1 MGVIFTN
8 KHGLEHEDLDSKEPA
23 TDAVS
28 QLTTLLA
35 NVKPK
40 LNLITDT
47 VDTDM
52 VVMDTDTVT
61 DTVMDMD
68 MATTLERDLLSHTTD
83 TQPFMPDTHML
94 FPLDLSPLLLDQLVL
109 LDMEPEPHILPEA
122 HKDYVVRDPL
132 NHTSVMD
139 STDTAH
145 SAMVQE
151 SLDIQEQLPPMLPEA
166 HKDSANR
173 FF

>member
-1 MGVIFTN
+1 MGN

-68 MATTLERDLLSHTTD
+68 MVTTLERDLLSHTTD
-83 TQPFMPDTHML
+83 
-94 FPLDLSPLLLDQLVL
+94 
-109 LDMEPEPHILPEA
+109 
-122 HKDYVVRDPL
+122 
-132 NHTSVMD
+132 MD

-151 SLDIQEQLPPMLPEA
+151 SLGIQEQL
-166 HKDSANR
+166 
-173 FF
+173 

>member
-1 MGVIFTN
+1 
-8 KHGLEHEDLDSKEPA
+8 
-23 TDAVS
+23 
-28 QLTTLLA
+28 
-35 NVKPK
+35 
-40 LNLITDT
+40 
-47 VDTDM
+47 M

-68 MATTLERDLLSHTTD
+68 MVTTLERDLLSHTTD

-109 LDMEPEPHILPEA
+109 LDMEPEPHTLPEA
-122 HKDYVVRDPL
+122 HKDSVVRDPL
-132 NHTSVMD
+132 NHTSV
-139 STDTAH
+139 
-145 SAMVQE
+145 MVQE

>member
-1 MGVIFTN
+1 
-8 KHGLEHEDLDSKEPA
+8 
-23 TDAVS
+23 
-28 QLTTLLA
+28 
-35 NVKPK
+35 
-40 LNLITDT
+40 
-47 VDTDM
+47 M

-68 MATTLERDLLSHTTD
+68 MVTTLERDLLSHTTD

-94 FPLDLSPLLLDQLVL
+94 FPLDQLVL

-122 HKDYVVRDPL
+122 HKDSVVRDLL

-145 SAMVQE
+145 SVMVQE
-151 SLDIQEQLPPMLPEA
+151 LLDIQEQLPPMLPEA

>member
-1 MGVIFTN
+1 
-8 KHGLEHEDLDSKEPA
+8 
-23 TDAVS
+23 
-28 QLTTLLA
+28 
-35 NVKPK
+35 
-40 LNLITDT
+40 
-47 VDTDM
+47 M

-68 MATTLERDLLSHTTD
+68 MVTTLERDLLS
-83 TQPFMPDTHML
+83 
-94 FPLDLSPLLLDQLVL
+94 
-109 LDMEPEPHILPEA
+109 
-122 HKDYVVRDPL
+122 
-132 NHTSVMD
+132 HTSVMD

-173 FF
+173 FFLNIKTTEFRF